1 MDPAE
6 LCPGGSE
13 FLPGNCFTL
22 YERAMSDTPSL
33 SIALQAVVPAFPTR
47 GQCNYRNKRK
57 VFFLVQSYWIR
68 KLTAGRWHFQLRS
81 QIPLLDFSVNYTH
94 HSHGLDAETD
104 GWVHNRPARNLG
116 CNFQRQWVGYGIGNK
131 SSVFKPPLSPV
142 WAGYNKKERGL
153 DIKARDQS
161 FLILAFLAPQV

>member
-13 FLPGNCFTL
+13 FLPGNCFIL

-33 SIALQAVVPAFPTR
+33 SISFAGCGASFSHW

-57 VFFLVQSYWIR
+57 VFFFWPKAIELGSSLQGDGISSWD
-68 KLTAGRWHFQLRS
+68 LNPT
-81 QIPLLDFSVNYTH
+81 LLDFSVNYTH
-94 HSHGLDAETD
+94 HSHGLDAGNRWLEF
-104 GWVHNRPARNLG
+104 HNRLASLG

-131 SSVFKPPLSPV
+131 SSVFKTTSLPSMSWL
-142 WAGYNKKERGL
+142 
-153 DIKARDQS
+153 Q
-161 FLILAFLAPQV
+161 